1 MIWKK
6 SMFLIYKLHRESD
19 KSISKQKEDARQIH
33 NRLIGMQHKHITK
46 IDDSTGG
53 LPIYPHADISLED
66 IDLLKAVSDTVKP
79 PKKKR
84 KTKKVQEEENEFEE

>member
-1 MIWKK
+1 M
-6 SMFLIYKLHRESD
+6 HRDLD

-33 NRLIGMQHKHITK
+33 NRLVGMQRKHIHK
-46 IDDSTGG
+46 IDDTTGG

-66 IDLLKAVSDTVKP
+66 IDLLKAVSETSKP

-84 KTKKVQEEENEFEE
+84 KTNKTKDEENEFEE